1 MLKNIIVPVTINNV
15 STPDGTKAIANGISK
30 AGDVFNNTDKLH
42 SINKGIKPTKSLK
55 FPPNIDSS
63 PTWVQYEIHQF
74 LPITDATPGTTH
86 RGNSHFGVT
95 VSKQIVGTISLS
107 EQSQM
112 EITEKQSWKQEA
124 AGGIIDQFVQKG
136 KAGFVAD
143 GPMGAISSVVSGT
156 EDLTQGLRDSVIKDI
171 SNGSALT
178 GTAITDKL
186 ALKYDG
192 PDGVRS
198 FSMNHKFVPRSAK
211 ESGVIRDI
219 IKLFRTSSAPALNVA
234 ENEKDKSSF
243 YTSYKFPYLF
253 KVVRMAGVN
262 PNPNYPQ
269 YDLCYCSSISV
280 KYGDESG
287 TTFHE
292 DSSPISFELSMSF
305 EEIAIQNRETIQ
317 GGF

>member
-1 MLKNIIVPVTINNV
+1 MK
-15 STPDGTKAIANGISK
+15 G
-30 AGDVFNNTDKLH
+30 
-42 SINKGIKPTKSLK
+42 KGIKPTKSLK

-74 LPITDATPGTTH
+74 LPISNATPGTTH

-95 VSKQIVGTISLS
+95 VSKQIIAMISLS

-112 EITEKQSWKQEA
+112 EITEKQAWKQEA
-124 AGGIIDQFVQKG
+124 AGGIIDQFVQKTKG
-136 KAGFVAD
+136 GAVAD
-143 GPMGAISSVVSGT
+143 GLKGAVSAVTSGK
-156 EDLTQGLRDSVIKDI
+156 EDLWQGGKDSLIKNI
-171 SNGSALT
+171 SNGSSLT

-198 FSMNHKFVPRSAK
+198 FSMNHKFVPRSEK
-211 ESGVIRDI
+211 ESGTIRDI
-219 IKLFRTSSAPALNVA
+219 IKLFRTSAAPALNVA

-253 KVVRMAGVN
+253 KVKRMTADRVN
-262 PNPNYPQ
+262 LHYPQ
-269 YDLCYCSSISV
+269 YDLSYCSSISV
-280 KYGDESG
+280 KYGDETG

-292 DSSPISFELSMSF
+292 DNSPISFELSLSF
-305 EEIAIQNRETIQ
+305 EEIAIQNRDTIEKE